1 LLQRGLSEPSEKQER
16 SLGLAR
22 WIDWSDL
29 VCGDLLGRGRQFGMT
44 LSSLRLVALAGMVAL
59 LVGAAPLAQTP
70 EPAQDNSINQ
80 DGSFN
85 IEAIRTR
92 ANAGDV
98 FDQEHLGYIYA
109 DGLEGVPQDDIE
121 AVRWFRLAAEQGRVL
136 AQYNLGVAYQLGIGV
151 PQDDVEAIAW
161 YRKAAEQGDA
171 DAQFNL
177 PFMYDFGN
185 GVPQD
190 YVEVVKWW
198 RLAAERGL
206 EMAQYNL
213 GVAYQLGIGV
223 PQDDVEAIAW
233 YRLAAEQGYADAQ
246 FNLGARYAQGQDVPQ
261 DYVEAVKWWRLAA
274 EQGHARAQ
282 FGLGMMYDNGE
293 GVLQNHVEAYKWFNL
308 ATTYADASS
317 REEFAELRDLT
328 AESLTPEQRADAQR
342 LAREF
347 FEAHPP
353 E

>member
-1 LLQRGLSEPSEKQER
+1 
-16 SLGLAR
+16 
-22 WIDWSDL
+22 
-29 VCGDLLGRGRQFGMT
+29 
-44 LSSLRLVALAGMVAL
+44 MVAL

-109 DGLEGVPQDDIE
+109 DGLEDVPQDDIE
-121 AVRWFRLAAEQGRVL
+121 AVRWFRKAAEQGRVL

-161 YRKAAEQGDA
+161 YR
-171 DAQFNL
+171 
-177 PFMYDFGN
+177 
-185 GVPQD
+185 
-190 YVEVVKWW
+190 
-198 RLAAERGL
+198 
-206 EMAQYNL
+206 
-213 GVAYQLGIGV
+213 
-223 PQDDVEAIAW
+223 
-233 YRLAAEQGYADAQ
+233 
-246 FNLGARYAQGQDVPQ
+246 
-261 DYVEAVKWWRLAA
+261 LAA
-274 EQGHARAQ
+274 EQGHANAQ
-282 FGLGMMYDNGE
+282 FNLGAMCSQGQ
-293 GVLQNHVEAYKWFNL
+293 GVPQDDGEAYKWFNL
-308 ATTYADASS
+308 AATYADAED
-317 REEFAELRDLT
+317 REEFAEARDLT
-328 AESLTPEQRADAQR
+328 AERLTPEQRADAQR